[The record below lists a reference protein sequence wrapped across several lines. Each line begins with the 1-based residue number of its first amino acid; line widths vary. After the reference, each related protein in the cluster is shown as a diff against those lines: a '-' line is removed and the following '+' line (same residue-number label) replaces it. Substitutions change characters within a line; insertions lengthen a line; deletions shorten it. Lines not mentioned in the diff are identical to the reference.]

1 MRAAIS
7 LGFWLST
14 GVLSVHRHFHASPFT
29 GRSVATSM
37 KEEFEKLA
45 SAGKIRP
52 DDVEALVQMATEG
65 FCMHKSWGFGQ
76 IKTIDVIL
84 GKMTVDFTGRVG
96 HSIDLAFA
104 PKILTPIAKEH
115 IEARKAT
122 DMDGLKQMAA
132 LHHDE
137 VIKVIVDSYG
147 TLATTDKVKEA
158 LVPGVIDADDYK
170 KWWETARREMK
181 KGGHFKV
188 PTKKTEAIE
197 YQSED
202 TPLQDRLQN
211 DFNTAR
217 GLKARLPIAMEI
229 TKCAADLGDKNAIA
243 EAALAR
249 LNTEIQ
255 SHMKT
260 QPALAL
266 EAMMARDDLAQS
278 LGAEDGE
285 NAPNEAD
292 VWETEVKLSEV
303 VPAMPAAR
311 QHRALQTYQAA
322 NEAWPQAFL
331 GMITQVPAR
340 LVGECVGLLSEAGHK
355 DELIGEISQLINHH
369 GAPGELLLWLVKD
382 KSGDFSSLLTP
393 EAFGAMLSAIERE
406 TSDEKRASKLRDF
419 LLTDPKFF
427 DTITL
432 GAGIEEVKD
441 VTRAIQMSTCFEGMD
456 KRSVLGK
463 IVKAHPEIQSFITHG
478 DKDKAVKQSGDTTLI
493 VSWSSLE
500 RKKQEFEELVQ
511 KKIPAN
517 SKEIEIARE
526 YGDLRENAEFKAA
539 KEQQK
544 VLMTL
549 QAEMEAEIDRARGI
563 NYDEAD
569 TSAANVGT
577 QVTLTNMDTEEREDI
592 ALLGAWDGDPD
603 NNRISYLTPMGQAIF
618 GSTVGQE
625 VELSL
630 GDETRR
636 LRVESISA
644 YAA

>member
-1 MRAAIS
+1 
-7 LGFWLST
+7 
-14 GVLSVHRHFHASPFT
+14 
-29 GRSVATSM
+29 M

-45 SAGKIRP
+45 ISGKIQP
-52 DDVEALVQMATEG
+52 DDVETLMQMATEG
-65 FCMHKSWGFGQ
+65 FCMHKSWGFGH
-76 IKTIDVIL
+76 IKTVDVVL
-84 GKMTVDFTGRVG
+84 GKMTVDFSSRPE
-96 HSIDLAFA
+96 HLIDLSFA

-137 VIKVIVDSYG
+137 VIKVIVASYG
-147 TLATTDKVKEA
+147 NLSTTDKVKEV
-158 LVPGVIDADDYK
+158 LVPDVIDADDYK
-170 KWWETARREMK
+170 KWWETARREMRI
-181 KGGHFKV
+181 GGHFKV
-188 PTKKTEAIE
+188 PTKKTEAIRYME
-197 YQSED
+197 ED
-202 TPLQDRLQN
+202 APLQERLLN
-211 DFNTAR
+211 DFSSAR
-217 GLKARLPIAMEI
+217 GLKARLSIVAEI
-229 TKCAADLGDKNAIA
+229 TKCAGDITDKTEMAGVTLGKLD
-243 EAALAR
+243 E
-249 LNTEIQ
+249 EIQ
-255 SHMKT
+255 SHTRT

-266 EAMMARDDLAQS
+266 ESVMARDDLAQA
-278 LGAEDGE
+278 LGAEIGD
-285 NAPNEAD
+285 NAPSEAA

-303 VPAMPAAR
+303 VPVMPAAR
-311 QHRALQTYQAA
+311 QHRALQTYQAI
-322 NEAWPQAFL
+322 NERWPQAFL
-331 GMITQVPAR
+331 GLITQVPAR
-340 LVGECVGLLSEAGHK
+340 VVGECAELLGEAGHK
-355 DELIGEISQLINHH
+355 DELITEISHLINHH

-382 KSGDFSSLLTP
+382 KSGDFASLLTP
-393 EAFGAMLSAIERE
+393 ELFGAMLSAIERE

-427 DTITL
+427 DTITS
-432 GAGIEEVKD
+432 GVDIEVVKD

-478 DKDKAVKQSGDTTLI
+478 DKDKAVKQSADTTLI
-493 VSWSSLE
+493 VSWASLE

-549 QAEMEAEIDRARGI
+549 QAEMEADIDRARGI
-563 NYDEAD
+563 NYNETD

-577 QVTLTNMDTEEREDI
+577 RVTLTNMDTQERQEV

-625 VELSL
+625 VELPL

-644 YAA
+644 YES

>member
-1 MRAAIS
+1 
-7 LGFWLST
+7 
-14 GVLSVHRHFHASPFT
+14 
-29 GRSVATSM
+29 M

-45 SAGKIRP
+45 SAGKIRTA
-52 DDVEALVQMATEG
+52 DVEALVQMATEG
-65 FCMHKSWGFGQ
+65 FCVHKSWGFGQ
-76 IKTIDVIL
+76 VKTIDVVL
-84 GKMTVDFTGRVG
+84 GKMTVDFTDRIN

-147 TLATTDKVKEA
+147 NLATTDKVKEA
-158 LVPGVIDADDYK
+158 LVPDVIDPDDYK

-181 KGGHFKV
+181 KGGCFKV

-197 YQSED
+197 YKSED
-202 TPLQDRLQN
+202 TPLQDRLQD
-211 DFNTAR
+211 DFNAAR
-217 GLKARLPIAMEI
+217 GLKARLSIATEI
-229 TKCAADLGDKNAIA
+229 TKSAADLGDKNALA
-243 EAALAR
+243 EVTLTK
-249 LNTEIQ
+249 LNEEIQ
-255 SHMKT
+255 SHLKT

-266 EAMMARDDLAQS
+266 ESVMVRDELAQA
-278 LGAEDGE
+278 LGAEAGE
-285 NAPNEAD
+285 TAPNGET
-292 VWETEVKLSEV
+292 VWAAGAKLSEV
-303 VPAMPAAR
+303 VPAMPASR
-311 QHRALQTYQAA
+311 QHRALQTYQATH
-322 NEAWPQAFL
+322 EAWPQAFL
-331 GMITQVPAR
+331 GLITQVPAR
-340 LVGECVGLLSEAGHK
+340 LVNECVGLLSEAGHK
-355 DELIGEISQLINHH
+355 DELTSELNQLINHH

-382 KSGDFSSLLTP
+382 KSGDFASLLTP
-393 EAFGAMLSAIERE
+393 EAFGAMLTAIERE

-427 DTITL
+427 DMITS
-432 GAGIEEVKD
+432 GVDIEVVKD
-441 VTRAIQMSTCFEGMD
+441 ITRAVQMSTCFEGMD

-463 IVKAHPEIQSFITHG
+463 ILKAHPEIQSFITHG
-478 DKDKAVKQSGDTTLI
+478 DKDKADKQPSDASII
-493 VSWSSLE
+493 VSWASLE
-500 RKKQEFEELVQ
+500 RKKLEFEELVQ

-549 QAEMEAEIDRARGI
+549 QAEMEADIDRARGI
-563 NYDEAD
+563 NYDETD

-577 QVTLTNMDTEEREDI
+577 QVALTNLDTDEREEF

-603 NNRISYLTPMGQAIF
+603 NNLISYLTPMGQAIF

-625 VELSL
+625 VELQL

-644 YAA
+644 YAP